1 MGKAADL
8 LRRGIAAT
16 RAGRKREAEQ
26 LLRQVIALGPN
37 NEWAWFWLSAVVE
50 GIEAQRECLH
60 RALEINPDNG
70 YARSGLAFLSRLR
83 PGLEWQAEDAPWTD
97 GVDERVM
104 GGGES
109 PRRCPRCGTI
119 NPGWAYTCS
128 RCGTVLQTIDLVKV
142 VQQEE
147 RIYSRTSAGL
157 SVVEAWAS
165 AIVLRG
171 SAAFGPEVE
180 LASWGRA
187 LSAFMTGGLFFIFLR
202 GVIPGLVWALAMRRA
217 PLLSMLQDLPALLAD
232 GGLTVGGIW
241 VGALVLSF
249 LLFPPARLM
258 GGGGGLPGPFPPSLR
273 GCLRLDV
280 HHLPAGL
287 SSLCAC
293 AGAPCIGRPR
303 SCPVWPDACG
313 GVSLIELSA
322 CAVDAGA
329 GDGPSDRRDPGFV
342 SGDGRAWG
350 ACGGRRCPRD
360 PPAGCIPR
368 CVEDGYGGDGA
379 PAHSLGSRGHCPAH
393 KREVV
398 VRATARVPSLEG
410 HFGAQLMEPSD
421 LRANSGS
428 LLVAM
433 LSTGHGPV
441 RREGPSSGRGSKV
454 PPREVR
460 SGGSGAGGPAS
471 PIAKP
476 KPTIPP

>member
-258 GGGGGLPGPFPPSLR
+258 GGAGGFR
-273 GCLRLDV
+273 V
-280 HHLPAGL
+280 HFHLLSVAVSAWMFITSVLVFLLFVLALVLPA
-287 SSLCAC
+287 
-293 AGAPCIGRPR
+293 
-303 SCPVWPDACG
+303 
-313 GVSLIELSA
+313 SA
-322 CAVDAGA
+322 D
-329 GDGPSDRRDPGFV
+329 
-342 SGDGRAWG
+342 
-350 ACGGRRCPRD
+350 
-360 PPAGCIPR
+360 
-368 CVEDGYGGDGA
+368 
-379 PAHSLGSRGHCPAH
+379 
-393 KREVV
+393 REVV
-398 VRATARVPSLEG
+398 LFGLTLVAVFLSL
-410 HFGAQLMEPSD
+410 SY
-421 LRANSGS
+421 
-428 LLVAM
+428 LLVLLTQALGM
-433 LSTGHGPV
+433 AHRIAGIPALFLVMVGL
-441 RREGPSSGRGSKV
+441 
-454 PPREVR
+454 
-460 SGGSGAGGPAS
+460 GGLAAGAVVLGTPLQDVSRVVLRMVMGETVLLL
-471 PIAKP
+471 IR
-476 KPTIPP
+476 